1 MVDGIFDKRWDHWDL
16 DSLNHIGIFALA
28 LVKDQCTDETH
39 LYAKD
44 LIQSKKNVRYKLFLQ
59 GLGPTEQR
67 ELTFVKTKRKTD
79 PESSESDLLL
89 KQPLSLIMLETRALQ
104 FNLQIIVSPWLV
116 VLATHFRSYLRRQAC
131 SCCYKWHQR
140 HQSWYKRDPPPGW
153 GQTFSSPSSLQWQR
167 KFSFLLPEMTLT

>member
-1 MVDGIFDKRWDHWDL
+1 MRAVYGKIRYISQEGGTLPRYLGESLNENIQILHLCFDYSEIVWLMAYLIKDGIIGTW
-16 DSLNHIGIFALA
+16 IGIFAWA
-28 LVKDQCTDETH
+28 LVEDQCTDETH

-44 LIQSKKNVRYKLFLQ
+44 LIQSKKKVRFKLFLQ
-59 GLGPTEQR
+59 GLGPTEQG

-131 SCCYKWHQR
+131 SC
-140 HQSWYKRDPPPGW
+140 
-153 GQTFSSPSSLQWQR
+153 
-167 KFSFLLPEMTLT
+167 